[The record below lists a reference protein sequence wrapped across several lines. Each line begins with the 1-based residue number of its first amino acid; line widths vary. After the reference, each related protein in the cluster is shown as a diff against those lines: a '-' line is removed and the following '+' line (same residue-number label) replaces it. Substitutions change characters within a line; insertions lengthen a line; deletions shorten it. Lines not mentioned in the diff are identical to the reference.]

1 MLDVRNLNSDD
12 IETLEELIR
21 NPSNLD
27 FDILYPIEYLLDN
40 AIQEPKTYVR
50 ISKSVVNPFFV
61 QWLRSNKDSLPNTVI
76 IDFEYIEIES
86 TRDDLIAPFIPIVEL
101 LKDHEIVIMSGVFV
115 NRKLSQ
121 SDHLKSEPLYI
132 NC

>member
-76 IDFEYIEIES
+76 IDFEYIES

-101 LKDHEIVIMSGVFV
+101 LKDHEIVIMSGAIPQSLPVSSEEDSSFV
-115 NRKLSQ
+115 K
-121 SDHLKSEPLYI
+121 
-132 NC
+132 

>member
-101 LKDHEIVIMSGVFV
+101 LKDHEIVIMSGAIPQSLPVSSEEDSSFV
-115 NRKLSQ
+115 K
-121 SDHLKSEPLYI
+121 
-132 NC
+132 